1 MDGETRKAIKNEI
14 AILKKKEY
22 SDRYAFEIEGLKQSL
37 VDRLPSL
44 RKQLEEQEE
53 IRKTNAIEAARLEE
67 ERKRKEAEE
76 RQRPNWNASARKRKR
91 EPRRRQRKP
100 PRKYRQPS
108 ISVPPVC
115 LLPLPRRRS
124 RKRSKSPIH
133 KDSCRY
139 TRCGSCVRVS
149 T

>member
-53 IRKTNAIEAARLEE
+53 IRKTNAIEAGTAGGGAQT
-67 ERKRKEAEE
+67 ERGGGTSKGRTGTQAQGRGSES
-76 RQRPNWNASARKRKR
+76 QGGGR
-91 EPRRRQRKP
+91 ESHRGSTGSIRFQRRQYVSYPYQGEDQEKD
-100 PRKYRQPS
+100 PS
-108 ISVPPVC
+108 HQST
-115 LLPLPRRRS
+115 R
-124 RKRSKSPIH
+124 IH
-133 KDSCRY
+133 AGIPD
-139 TRCGSCVRVS
+139 VVHA
-149 T
+149 